1 MPYEAARTDT
11 VIAAACRAAGD
22 AEAAD
27 VADRAAASVFR
38 QLGADPAV
46 AALPVAPPA
55 RPPSGSVLTARECDV
70 LRLVAAGGTNRS
82 IGSDL
87 GLSEHTVARHLQNTF
102 TKIGVSSRA
111 AATAWAYEHD
121 LL

>member
-1 MPYEAARTDT
+1 
-11 VIAAACRAAGD
+11 
-22 AEAAD
+22 
-27 VADRAAASVFR
+27 
-38 QLGADPAV
+38 V
-46 AALPVAPPA
+46 AALPIVPSVRPA
-55 RPPSGSVLTARECDV
+55 SGTVLSERECDV